1 MVMSQGAEL
10 VDLVPT
16 REPESTAKGENVV
29 VTAPVVF
36 ASNPDVAGEVRLTL
50 TIQQADYLQA
60 QLQACLVTARVN
72 ARRKS

>member
-1 MVMSQGAEL
+1 MDPDGEL
-10 VDLVPT
+10 VDLVLT

-36 ASNPDVAGEVRLTL
+36 ASNPDVAGRVRLTL

-60 QLQACLVTARVN
+60 A
-72 ARRKS
+72 